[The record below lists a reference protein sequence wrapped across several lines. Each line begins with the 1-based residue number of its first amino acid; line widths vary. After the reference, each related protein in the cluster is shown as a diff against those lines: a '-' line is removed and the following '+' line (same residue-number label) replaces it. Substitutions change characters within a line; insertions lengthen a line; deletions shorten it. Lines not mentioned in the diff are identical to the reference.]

1 MSITL
6 DIKYAARLLH
16 KKPVFTALTVFIVAI
31 GLGLTLYTYSLLSN
45 LVFKPLL
52 LNKEAPIIS
61 IEAEFN
67 QSHLFRIGIDPYDL
81 LTIRNEMHSI
91 DELGVYQNRTS
102 LIGDTASNSTT
113 RKYNSVNIEWNV
125 FEFSGVQPIMGRGL
139 QAEDHFEGAEPVIVL
154 GYDIWQHYFM
164 AEENIVGTTILADAI
179 PTRVVGV
186 MPQGFAFPMTA
197 QAWLPIK
204 QKFLSPTDWSRTG
217 LYAYARLKKE
227 VPFDV
232 FLKELA
238 QLNKK
243 IVKVLP
249 DNVRW
254 RMDDLE
260 GYIRAI
266 PYKKANITQFYSIF
280 ITMAVVV
287 VLILLLACINV
298 GNLLLARVNER
309 FKEVAIRVA
318 LGVPRKRLILQMLM
332 ESIFIC
338 SVGGFLAVLI
348 AGWGLELSNSV
359 FEQMYMAT
367 EQKPFWWQVS
377 LDSDAIALLVL
388 SVIVMIAI
396 TGFIPAWRALSG
408 DFNAVLRDG
417 TRGSQGKKAARASQ
431 VLVISEILLSCVVL
445 VIATILLSTS
455 YSAAQADYGV
465 DTNNRITTTIELPE
479 ADYPIREEKEFELAD
494 TLKRTAFYYALKD
507 TLEEM
512 PNIEGVAFMSQL
524 PGTGAGSSY
533 FEVEGRVAVAYNEN
547 PYSNNEVVSRDAW
560 SALGMSVI
568 QGRDFSIDDISED
581 VDTIIINE
589 SIANDFFPDGDA
601 IGQRVR
607 RAFRNPEPDREGGW
621 QTIIGVVSDTYH
633 GSAMRTSSEQYSSYF
648 MLDHIGYSRIDVAIH
663 YTGSQ
668 AEAEKS
674 LQHAINQVNNN
685 ATAYNIQSYDEL
697 ISQPMILVSA
707 ISKVFLLC
715 GVIAVF
721 LAASGIY
728 AVAANSISQRTQEI
742 GVRRALG
749 ASDSK
754 VMRLFMKKAVWQL
767 AIGLSIGITLSLWV
781 VNRMTDTM
789 VINQGSYLI
798 GLLGIPLLIII
809 MVLVAT
815 YVPTR
820 KVMLME
826 PSDALHHD

>member
-1 MSITL
+1 VSITL

-16 KKPVFTALTVFIVAI
+16 KKPVFTVLTVFIVAI
-31 GLGLTLYTYSLLSN
+31 GLGLTLYTYSLLSS

-52 LNKEAPIIS
+52 LNKTAPVIS

-81 LTIRNEMHSI
+81 LTIRNEMTSI
-91 DELGVYQNRTS
+91 DEFGIYQERTS
-102 LIGDTASNSTT
+102 LIGEIQNNSAT

-125 FEFSGVQPIMGRGL
+125 FEFAGVKPIRGRAL
-139 QAEDHFEGAEPVIVL
+139 RAADHFEGAEAVIVI
-154 GYDIWQHYFM
+154 GYDVWQHYFM
-164 AEENIVGTTILADAI
+164 AQENIVGSVVLADAI
-179 PTRVVGV
+179 PTRIVGI
-186 MPQGFAFPMTA
+186 MPQGFTFPMSA

-204 QKFLSPTDWSRTG
+204 QNMLSPTDRTRSD
-217 LYAYARLKKE
+217 LFAYARLKHE
-227 VPFDV
+227 VPFDI
-232 FLKELA
+232 FSKELA
-238 QLNKK
+238 LLNKK
-243 IVKVLP
+243 VVKNLP
-249 DNVRW
+249 DNMIW
-254 RMDDLE
+254 RMDDFE
-260 GYIRAI
+260 GYLRAV
-266 PYKKANITQFYSIF
+266 PYKKASITQFFSIF

-287 VLILLLACINV
+287 LLILLLACINV

-318 LGVPRKRLILQMLM
+318 LGVPRKRLILQMLL
-332 ESIFIC
+332 ESTFIC
-338 SVGGFLAVLI
+338 TVGGFLAVLI
-348 AGWGLELSNSV
+348 AGWGLELSNTV
-359 FEQMYMAT
+359 FEQMYRVT
-367 EQKPFWWQVS
+367 ENKPFWWQVS
-377 LDSDAIALLVL
+377 LDTDAIVLLIL
-388 SVIVMIAI
+388 SVITMIII

-417 TRGSQGKKAARASQ
+417 TRGAQGKKAARASQ
-431 VLVISEILLSCVVL
+431 ILVISEILLSCVVL

-455 YSAAQADYGV
+455 YSAGHADYGV
-465 DTNNRITTTIELPE
+465 DTNNRITATLELPE
-479 ADYPIREEKEFELAD
+479 ISYPIREEKQFELAD
-494 TLKRTAFYYALKD
+494 TLKRTAFYYDLKD
-507 TLEEM
+507 ALEQM
-512 PNIEGVAFMSQL
+512 PNIEAVAFMSQL

-533 FEVEGRVAVAYNEN
+533 FEIEGRVAAVYNEN

-560 SALGMSVI
+560 RALGMTVI
-568 QGRDFSIDDISED
+568 QGRDFNRDDISEE

-601 IGQRVR
+601 VGQRVR
-607 RAFRNPEPDREGGW
+607 RASRGEPREGGW
-621 QTIIGVVSDTYH
+621 QTIVGVVSDTYH
-633 GSAMRTSSEQYSSYF
+633 GSAMHTSSEQYSSYF
-648 MLDHIGYSRIDVAIH
+648 MLDNIGYSWIDLAIH
-663 YTGSQ
+663 YSGAQTL
-668 AEAEKS
+668 AEKS
-674 LQHAINQVNNN
+674 LQQAINQVNND

-728 AVAANSISQRTQEI
+728 AVAANSVSQRTQEI

-754 VMRLFMKKAVWQL
+754 IMQLFMRKALWQL
-767 AIGLSIGITLSLWV
+767 VIGLSIGITLSLWV
-781 VNRMTDTM
+781 VNQMTDTM

-809 MVLVAT
+809 MVIVAT
-815 YVPTR
+815 YAPTR
-820 KVMLME
+820 KVVLME